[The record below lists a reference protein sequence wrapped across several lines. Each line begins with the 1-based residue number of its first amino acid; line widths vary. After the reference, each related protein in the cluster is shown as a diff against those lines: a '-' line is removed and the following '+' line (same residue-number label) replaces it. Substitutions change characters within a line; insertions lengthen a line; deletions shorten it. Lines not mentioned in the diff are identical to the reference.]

1 VLLSGRI
8 EEVSREGVFLKRVSR
23 EGVSRDRSRFQ
34 RFFEGEIQVN
44 RAPGWAEGQGD
55 GPPSQSPEVAE
66 GGFIQAGRLHLEV
79 GRLHL
84 EESSGEDPEKAEL
97 IHGLIA
103 VGIPYA
109 VGPVGGEDQ
118 ERHLAL
124 GCFDHGRV

>member
-8 EEVSREGVFLKRVSR
+8 EEVSREGVRVSR

-55 GPPSQSPEVAE
+55 GPSSQSPEVAE
-66 GGFIQAGRLHLEV
+66 GGFIQAGRLHLE
-79 GRLHL
+79 
-84 EESSGEDPEKAEL
+84 ESPGEDPEKAEL
-97 IHGLIA
+97 IHRLITI
-103 VGIPYA
+103 GIPYA